1 MLLWQ
6 FQTFTSWTRNPT
18 RFSPKISKIAFSK
31 WMSIVFYIDKFL
43 FLKLAILGNL
53 AVLAIF
59 WRSWLFSAIWQFSSF
74 QSWQHCTMLQKLSK
88 CKVKAWL
95 CWNLIILPPLD
106 FVQNYILANANGPKL
121 SFTAIW
127 TLLIFTKK
135 SKFRTS
141 KNCQKWR
148 FWTFWLCQNLIS
160 HKLEWW

>member
-95 CWNLIILPPLD
+95 CWNLMIL
-106 FVQNYILANANGPKL
+106 
-121 SFTAIW
+121 
-127 TLLIFTKK
+127 LLLRFCVK
-135 SKFRTS
+135 SHFGEFKWS
-141 KNCQKWR
+141 KNVIYNYFR
-148 FWTFWLCQNLIS
+148 GSEFWF
-160 HKLEWW
+160 